1 MRRFGL
7 MLALSV
13 VLFGSVGAADA
24 QCIGAVDLPDEWFI
38 QGDTQ
43 VLSTAAY
50 APQALSYR
58 PVTSSIV
65 DACGTRAVTNSVM
78 YTDRYGV
85 RDHGILDLRG
95 PAGIHFGL

>member
-7 MLALSV
+7 MLALSF
-13 VLFGSVGAADA
+13 VLFGFAGAANA

-50 APQALSYR
+50 APTALGYR
-58 PVTSSIV
+58 AVTSSV
-65 DACGTRAVTNSVM
+65 VYPSTRYVTNSVM
-78 YTDRYGV
+78 YTDSYGI
-85 RDHGILDLRG
+85 RDHSILDLRL